1 MESRMEVP
9 QKLKKQINISTSDTS
24 KRMLSQDTVSILAHP
39 CLLKHYSQQPNHGNS
54 PDAL

>member
-1 MESRMEVP
+1 MEVP